1 MSIQDINQY
10 KQDRLMVDGEWASD
24 TMTCV
29 LYGMENRQPVS
40 SFHNGMIEQL
50 EEYKRLVEI
59 GCEYAWETKNSIAA
73 QELDHAV
80 GEDARILWG
89 SRGIQAGRIPLYTV
103 YHRSVITML
112 WECSMMPKTII
123 DQIERTTRV

>member
-40 SFHNGMIEQL
+40 SFHNGTIKQIQ
-50 EEYKRLVEI
+50 EYKRLVEI
-59 GCEYAWETKNSIAA
+59 GCEYALERKNAIAA
-73 QELDHAV
+73 QELNDSV
-80 GEDARILWG
+80 EEDAKILWR
-89 SRGIQAGRIPLYTV
+89 SLGIRTTGKLLYNV
-103 YHRSVITML
+103 HNVFVIGIL
-112 WECSMMPKTII
+112 WECMMMPKTII
-123 DQIERTTRV
+123 DQIEATTRV